1 MKLKKAFDGQ
11 NGQIKTSLS
20 ICWSSCASRACV
32 ITLRTQLVGLRP
44 SLEPNIAGGDGWG
57 AIVGMDHK
65 AGDP

>member
-1 MKLKKAFDGQ
+1 MA
-11 NGQIKTSLS
+11 IR
-20 ICWSSCASRACV
+20 ASRACV

-65 AGDP
+65 SRDPRL